1 MGTRVDVRGLSCPQP
16 VMLTRKALQQAS
28 GDEVIVL
35 ADTMTQ
41 VDNCSRTAEA
51 LGWKVSCEKTEDAL
65 ELILRRGTTDVWV
78 PQ

>member
-41 VDNCSRTAEA
+41 VDNCSRAAEA
-51 LGWKVSCEKTEDAL
+51 LGWKASCEKTEDDF
-65 ELILRRGTTDVWV
+65 ELILRR
-78 PQ
+78 